1 VNKPNTFKPEYA
13 SVPLRNGKTAAKIF
27 QRGGNAMDG
36 MTEFRTIV
44 DQPYEY
50 LQKLKN
56 RSGKKMVGYVCSYTP
71 EEIILAAGAHPARFF
86 GTKRQIHLA
95 DSHLQSYS
103 CSVVRG
109 VLEEGLSGRIGFLDG
124 MVFPHTCDSIQRL
137 SDIWRMNIPFG
148 FHLDL
153 VLPVKL
159 NTSSA
164 QDYMVDV
171 LKKFRTDLGRALKAD
186 ITDDALQKAIQTM
199 NAIRQS
205 IREIYEMRSRNPRLM
220 SGADLYTLV
229 RAAMIMDRERLASL
243 LAQTVS
249 EMKAGAAR
257 AAEDGSLKRLVL
269 AGGICNHPD
278 IYPMIE
284 EAGGAV
290 VWDDFCTGARYFAEP
305 VSEEGDPV
313 SGIAGR
319 LIRRVVCPAKHA
331 GLDRRARHIIRLVQE
346 HNARGVIFLLF
357 KFCDPHAFDYPDIK
371 KSMDEAGIPV
381 LLLEI
386 EDPLPGEGQ
395 LRTRFEA
402 FLEMV

>member
-1 VNKPNTFKPEYA
+1 MTD
-13 SVPLRNGKTAAKIF
+13 R
-27 QRGGNAMDG
+27 

-44 DQPYEY
+44 DQPYAY

-56 RSGKKMVGYVCSYTP
+56 QNGKKTVGYVCSYTP
-71 EEIILAAGAHPARFF
+71 EEVILAAGAHPARFF
-86 GTKRQIHLA
+86 GTKQQIHLA

-124 MVFPHTCDSIQRL
+124 MIFPHTCDSIQRL

-159 NTSSA
+159 NTPSA
-164 QDYMVDV
+164 RDYMADV
-171 LKKFRTDLGRALKAD
+171 LKKFRTDLGRALQAD
-186 ITDDALQKAIQTM
+186 ITDDALRKAIKTM

-205 IREIYEMRSRNPRLM
+205 ILEIYELRSRNPRLM

-229 RAAMIMDRERLASL
+229 RAAMIMDRERLAEM
-243 LAQTVS
+243 LAETVL
-249 EMKAGAAR
+249 EMKAKAAGVE
-257 AAEDGSLKRLVL
+257 EDGSLKRIVL

-284 EAGGAV
+284 DAGGAV

-313 SGIAGR
+313 AGIAGR
-319 LIRRVVCPAKHA
+319 LLRRVICPAKHA
-331 GLDRRARHIIRLVQE
+331 GLDRRAKHIIRLAQE

-371 KSMDEAGIPV
+371 KSMDAAGIPV

-402 FLEMV
+402 FL

>member
-1 VNKPNTFKPEYA
+1 MTD
-13 SVPLRNGKTAAKIF
+13 R
-27 QRGGNAMDG
+27 

-44 DQPYEY
+44 DQPYAY

-56 RSGKKMVGYVCSYTP
+56 QNGKKTVGYVCSYTP
-71 EEIILAAGAHPARFF
+71 EEVILAAGAHPARFF
-86 GTKRQIHLA
+86 GTKQQIHLA

-109 VLEEGLSGRIGFLDG
+109 VLEESLSGRIGFLDG
-124 MVFPHTCDSIQRL
+124 MIFPHTCDSIQRL

-159 NTSSA
+159 NTPSA
-164 QDYMVDV
+164 RDYMADV
-171 LKKFRTDLGRALKAD
+171 LKKFRTDLGRALQAD
-186 ITDDALQKAIQTM
+186 ITDDALRKAIKTM

-205 IREIYEMRSRNPRLM
+205 ILEIYELRSRNPRLM

-229 RAAMIMDRERLASL
+229 RAAMIMDRERLAEM
-243 LAQTVS
+243 LAETVL
-249 EMKAGAAR
+249 EMKAKAAGVE
-257 AAEDGSLKRLVL
+257 EDGSLKRIVL

-284 EAGGAV
+284 DAGGAV

-313 SGIAGR
+313 AGIAGR
-319 LIRRVVCPAKHA
+319 LLRRVICPAKHA
-331 GLDRRARHIIRLVQE
+331 GLDRRAKHIIRLAQE

-371 KSMDEAGIPV
+371 KSMDAAGIPV